1 MNKGQTTITLKV
13 SDDTKKQMIDYFED
27 LKRIKTPPYAVFQAD
42 DGGTVVTLYESGKVV
57 FQGFDADLAADFC
70 IETEKINS
78 GSASVTNSND
88 KKKDEKKENDKDGKV
103 IRQERYFG
111 SASRNFYVGDVTEEE
126 VKARFDNGVLHLDVP
141 KKENALPEK
150 KMIAIEGP
158 KEEEKE

>member
-1 MNKGQTTITLKV
+1 MMLPAIFNPNHNNLSLFDDFFDFPTIPVFGDFERGYARNLMKTDVHEHDDHYEMDIDLPGFKKEDIKLELENGYLRV
-13 SDDTKKQMIDYFED
+13 SAE
-27 LKRIKTPPYAVFQAD
+27 R
-42 DGGTVVTLYESGKVV
+42 
-57 FQGFDADLAADFC
+57 
-70 IETEKINS
+70 
-78 GSASVTNSND
+78 
-88 KKKDEKKENDKDGKV
+88 KDEKKENDKDGKV